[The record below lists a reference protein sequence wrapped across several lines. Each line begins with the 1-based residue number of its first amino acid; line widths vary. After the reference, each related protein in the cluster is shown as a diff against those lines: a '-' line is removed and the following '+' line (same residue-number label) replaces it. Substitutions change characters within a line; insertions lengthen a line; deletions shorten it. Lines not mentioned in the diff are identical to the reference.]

1 MNSDKITTQHKERI
15 AIVYVRQSTA
25 TQVLHS
31 LESQKRQY
39 ALRDYAGTLGFPTTD
54 VIDEDLGRSGSG
66 LVERPGFARLLE
78 RICLGEVGAVLALEA
93 SRLARNNRDWHHL
106 VDLCAMTNTLVIDY
120 DGVYDA
126 RQLNDRLLL
135 GLKGT
140 MSEFELGLL
149 RQRAQEALRQ
159 KIARGEVLHVPP
171 AGYDRTED
179 NRLEMTPDLQ
189 IQQAIREV
197 FVRFRE
203 TGSAR
208 QVLLACRQAGVR
220 LPSRDLQG
228 RPVWQVPVFG
238 RIIKFLKN
246 PAYAGAYVYG
256 RTTRRV
262 TIEDGRQIRTSGHRR
277 EAKDWLVAIRD
288 HHAAYITWSE
298 YEANQQ
304 ALLENSS
311 MHGKMRTAVK
321 HGTALLSGLL
331 RCGHCGRP
339 LQISYSGNN
348 GTLPRYHCKGAMINH
363 GGAWCISVGATKVDA
378 AVGRQVLAALQPA
391 GIEASLEA
399 ERRSADQRRRQHE
412 TIRLALE
419 KARYEADRCRRQY
432 EAVEPEN
439 RLVAAELERRW
450 NVALQEAARLGEN
463 LQTQEAAGAG
473 LAAEEVSR
481 LRALGAD
488 LTAAW
493 EHPAAPMALKKR
505 ILRTVLEEIVIRID
519 PAGTVALP
527 PAPPEPSP
535 AAAEGAK
542 IEEPIAQAH
551 LPGGESIVT
560 LILHWAGGAH
570 TSARLLKPSRHNNH
584 PHATPEDTI
593 ALIRKLAPT
602 CPDDQIA
609 GILHRNGLRTGKGLG
624 WKAHNVADAR
634 RKHEIPAHQAGSRT
648 WLTLEQAA
656 AKLGMSP
663 ATARRLIR
671 LGKLPAEQ
679 IVPHAPWLIAPES
692 LCLPQIT
699 MASETLK
706 KTGRC
711 GLSQVV
717 STGNLELPL
726 Q

>member
-15 AIVYVRQSTA
+15 AIVYVRQSTT

-39 ALRDYAGTLGFPTTD
+39 ALKDYAATLGFPVTAL
-54 VIDEDLGRSGSG
+54 IDEDLGRSGSG

-120 DGVYDA
+120 DGIYDA
-126 RQLNDRLLL
+126 RLLNDRLLL

-171 AGYDRTED
+171 AGYERTED

-197 FVRFRE
+197 FARFRE
-203 TGSAR
+203 SGSAR
-208 QVLLACRQAGVR
+208 QVLLACRQEGVR
-220 LPSRDLQG
+220 LPSRDERG
-228 RPVWQVPVFG
+228 RLVWQTPVFG
-238 RIIKFLKN
+238 RVIKFLKN
-246 PAYAGAYVYG
+246 PTYAGAYVYG
-256 RTTRRV
+256 RTMQRI
-262 TIEDGRQIRTSGHRR
+262 TIADGRQQRTSGHRR
-277 EAKDWLVAIRD
+277 EAKDWLVVIRD
-288 HHAAYITWSE
+288 HHGAYITWAE

-304 ALLENSS
+304 TLLENST

-321 HGTALLSGLL
+321 RGPALLSGLL

-339 LQISYSGNN
+339 LQISYSGTS
-348 GTLPRYHCKGAMINH
+348 GTIARYHCKGAMINH
-363 GGAWCISVGATKVDA
+363 GGAWCISIGATKVDQ
-378 AVGRQVLAALQPA
+378 AVERQVVTALQPA

-399 ERRSADQRRRQHE
+399 ERLSADQRRRQHE

-419 KARYEADRCRRQY
+419 KARYEADRCRRQF

-450 NVALQEAARLGEN
+450 NAALQEVARLTES
-463 LQTQEAAGAG
+463 LQVEEAADTG

-481 LRALGAD
+481 LRALGTDVA
-488 LTAAW
+488 AAW
-493 EHPAAPMALKKR
+493 EHPAAPLELKKR

-519 PAGTVALP
+519 PVESIASPVAS
-527 PAPPEPSP
+527 PEARPTAISC
-535 AAAEGAK
+535 
-542 IEEPIAQAH
+542 EPLADHTTQAH
-551 LPGGESIVT
+551 LPGGKSMVT
-560 LILHWAGGAH
+560 LTLHWVGGTH
-570 TSARLLKPSRHNNH
+570 THARLLKPSRHYNH

-593 ALIRKLAPT
+593 TLIRKLAPA
-602 CPDDQIA
+602 CPDEQIA
-609 GILHRNGLRTGKGLG
+609 GILHRNGLRTGKGVT

-634 RKHEIPAHQAGSRT
+634 RKHEIPAYKAGSRT
-648 WLTLEQAA
+648 WLTMEQAA
-656 AKLGMSP
+656 EKLGMS
-663 ATARRLIR
+663 AETVRRLIR
-671 LGKLPAEQ
+671 RGALPAEQ

-692 LCLPQIT
+692 LRLPQI
-699 MASETLK
+699 AIAAQTLK
-706 KTGRC
+706 RTGRC
-711 GLSQVV
+711 GLPHAISKA
-717 STGNLELPL
+717 NLELPL
-726 Q
+726 T